1 MCCGA
6 NRATSFQTRAASRAS
21 SAAQA
26 PRLPGAGQRSAVAYF
41 EYTGKTAMT
50 AVGPVSGV
58 RYRFAGPG
66 SRLAVDLRDRE
77 RLAGIPGLA
86 QVRGL

>member
-6 NRATSFQTRAASRAS
+6 NRTAFPQARTNTRTLSEVRPAPTS
-21 SAAQA
+21 
-26 PRLPGAGQRSAVAYF
+26 AGVQRNNVAFF
-41 EYTGKTAMT
+41 EYTGRTAMT
-50 AVGPVSGV
+50 AVGPVTGL

-66 SRLAVDLRDRE
+66 SRLAVDLRDRR
-77 RLAGIPGLA
+77 RLAEIPHLT